1 MIVVKKLRDFNEQHG
16 IMKKSQTI
24 LFQIT
29 SLFVAGSTLALLIV
43 FSQNIVLRL
52 QTLQT
57 LSEEIRKGE
66 AILLRET
73 LASAS
78 QKMQYYAYSS
88 DPGQSSIWKLRGRRS
103 PINAIKS
110 ENPKR
115 VEIAIGPLF
124 KKLRSS
130 ETLNTLAI
138 LDKTGRPIYI
148 FDNPANSD
156 DATEGKVTTDIE
168 YKTAIGDF
176 SFPNSKL
183 TKGLESGFTVHG
195 NRLQQYI
202 VFPIFSNATILAHV
216 YFAVDFTLLKKI
228 FEAESGA
235 KIWPVKNSDY
245 DSEFRDLTGLLT
257 KIPNSGEA
265 QISSLGENSF
275 AVANYNLSLDEQ
287 PNQTL
292 LIIRDI
298 SKIIDQGRDFQM
310 KMFLSVAVFLLL
322 AGYLVFS
329 VLRKRLNPLSNA
341 IESLER
347 LSRGDLSGKLEKFR
361 DDEVGKI
368 TEAMEVFRSKLRS
381 LNELNAKTSKQ
392 RVYQQEAIL
401 YQTNALTDLL
411 PADRKSQI
419 AEAISA
425 IEKEIMKSRTQ
436 ASLNKLTIE
445 EDSVSQLF
453 AASFALLSAELS
465 SQYDLLDEKVRTR
478 TKELENKSN
487 EIQSALERNE
497 ELLLNIL
504 PRSIAERMNTEN
516 ESIADYF
523 EECSILFADIV
534 GFTKLSSELGPAK
547 LVDFLNLVFSE
558 FDDYTDELGLEKI
571 KTIGDNYMV
580 AGGVPASQKDHAFR
594 IATMACKMMNYVETL
609 APINGTKISLR
620 IGIHSGP
627 VVAGVIGKR
636 KFVYDL
642 WGDAVNTAAR
652 MESHSEPG
660 KIHTSESTK
669 ILIAD
674 SFTLEPRGIQAIKGK
689 GDMNTFW
696 LIK

>member
-1 MIVVKKLRDFNEQHG
+1 
-16 IMKKSQTI
+16 MKKSQTI

-29 SLFVAGSTLALLIV
+29 SLFVVGSTLALLIV
-43 FSQNIVLRL
+43 FSENIVLRL

-73 LASAS
+73 IASAS

-110 ENPKR
+110 ENSKR

-138 LDKTGRPIYI
+138 LDKTGLPIFM
-148 FDNPANSD
+148 FDNPPNSD
-156 DATEGKVTTDIE
+156 GVTDGKVTTEFE
-168 YKTAIGDF
+168 YETAIQDF
-176 SFPNSKL
+176 SFPNGKL
-183 TKGLESGFTVHG
+183 TKTLESGFTVHG

-202 VFPIFSNATILAHV
+202 VFPIFSNATVLAHV

-235 KIWPVKNSDY
+235 KIWPVNNSDY
-245 DSEFRDLTGLLT
+245 DIEFRNLTGLLN

-265 QISSLGENSF
+265 QISSLGEKSF

-310 KMFLSVAVFLLL
+310 KMFLSVAIFLLL
-322 AGYLVFS
+322 AGYLIFS
-329 VLRKRLNPLSNA
+329 VLRKRLKPLSNA

-347 LSRGDLSGKLEKFR
+347 LSSGDLSGKLEKVR

-381 LNELNAKTSKQ
+381 LNELNAQTNKQ

-401 YQTNALTDLL
+401 HQTNALTDLL
-411 PADRKSQI
+411 PANRKSQI
-419 AEAISA
+419 AEAISE
-425 IEKEIMKSRTQ
+425 IEKEITKSRTQ
-436 ASLNKLTIE
+436 ASLNNLTIE
-445 EDSVSQLF
+445 EDSVTQLF
-453 AASFALLSAELS
+453 AASFAVLGAELS
-465 SQYDLLDEKVRTR
+465 SQYELLDEKVRAR
-478 TKELENKSN
+478 TKELEKKSN

-504 PRSIAERMNTEN
+504 PSSIAERMNNEN
-516 ESIADYF
+516 EAIADYF

-534 GFTKLSSELGPAK
+534 GFTKLSSELGPEK
-547 LVDFLNLVFSE
+547 LVEFLNLVFSE

-594 IATMACKMMNYVETL
+594 IATMACKMMNYVKTL
-609 APINGTKISLR
+609 APINGTEISLR